1 MQISNPEIKVLA
13 DEGTDNEDPT
23 ADDQDAKAESQAG
36 SPEKPSQDSFQVDD
50 EAQTETEGVP
60 ERSPAEGLV
69 QSESNDSAS
78 DQVGDNGNEADQE
91 RLGSVSHETSTQPEE
106 ASKQLGV
113 QPANINEPHG
123 TLSEAESQAPLYSSD
138 GDTARDSPEERPDLD
153 SADNREDSGSAIE
166 VEAPSV
172 AGGHA
177 DGSVTITGSSA
188 KTPADSKS
196 SQPGTV
202 HNLFFACRTGPSRAT
217 TDSAKAL

>member
-1 MQISNPEIKVLA
+1 M
-13 DEGTDNEDPT
+13 
-23 ADDQDAKAESQAG
+23 
-36 SPEKPSQDSFQVDD
+36 
-50 EAQTETEGVP
+50 P

-69 QSESNDSAS
+69 QNESNDSAS
-78 DQVGDNGNEADQE
+78 DQAGDISNEADQE
-91 RLGSVSHETSTQPEE
+91 RSGSVSRETSTQPEE
-106 ASKQLGV
+106 ASEQLDV
-113 QPANINEPHG
+113 QTADINEPQG
-123 TLSEAESQAPLYSSD
+123 THAEAKSPLPLHSSD
-138 GDTARDSPEERPDLD
+138 GDTARDSPEERPDLE

-202 HNLFFACRTGPSRAT
+202 HSLFFACRTGPSRVN